1 MGKTHIEN
9 GELFVYMLSIAETCG
24 EQAAKEDKT
33 IDEAVDALD
42 DIYWD
47 RFKLP
52 VVRNL
57 YDEDARDILKYL
69 CKGYYRVQQ
78 NNFIDWYLE
87 NREY

>member
-24 EQAAKEDKT
+24 EQAAKDGKAPVGAIE
-33 IDEAVDALD
+33 ALD
-42 DIYWD
+42 DIYWE

-52 VVRNL
+52 PVSCL

-69 CKGYYRVQQ
+69 LKGFHRVLE
-78 NNFIDWYLE
+78 NDFIDYYLE
-87 NREY
+87 NRE